1 MLAVGFI
8 MNLID
13 FFVTEIVSEPYFE
26 YNKWWVKVKANGY
39 GVVSNHELMFD
50 TKEQCLNVTVGYKF
64 LA

>member
-1 MLAVGFI
+1 

-26 YNKWWVKVKANGY
+26 YNKWWIDVRADGY
-39 GVVSNHELMFD
+39 GVVSKHQLMFN
-50 TKEQCLNVTVGYKF
+50 TKEQCLNVSVGYKF